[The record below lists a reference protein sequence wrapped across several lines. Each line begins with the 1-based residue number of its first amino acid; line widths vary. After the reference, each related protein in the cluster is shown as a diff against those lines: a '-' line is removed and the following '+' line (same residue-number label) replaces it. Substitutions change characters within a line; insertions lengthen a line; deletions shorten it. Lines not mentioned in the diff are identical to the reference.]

1 MNKITKEQFV
11 QKVEG
16 QNKDIKV
23 ISEFTGLND
32 EIRLLHIPTNREWR
46 IIAQKIYY
54 NPQRKPH
61 WYMVTKEEFIERVNS
76 VRDDIEIISDFISM
90 KQKVLCNCKIH
101 NINFNAT
108 PRSITQNKSVCPLC
122 KKKS

>member
-32 EIRLLHIPTNREWR
+32 EITLLHIPTNREWR

-54 NPQRKPH
+54 N
-61 WYMVTKEEFIERVNS
+61 YI
-76 VRDDIEIISDFISM
+76 
-90 KQKVLCNCKIH
+90 L
-101 NINFNAT
+101 
-108 PRSITQNKSVCPLC
+108 
-122 KKKS
+122 